1 MTDLDRLL
9 SDFID
14 TWNAGQ
20 SPSVR
25 DCLALANDDRDRSEL
40 ASRLAAFLD
49 VAPIPAYPPGSL
61 DGARAGSV
69 VDAAVAAFEMRGS
82 GWPTLL
88 PRWRAAA
95 RLTLAQLA
103 DRVLESAGLRDA
115 DHERAAT
122 YLASMERGALDAG
135 SVTERAMNVVAR
147 ALGVNARDLVAAGW
161 PIHRAAAPLFRA
173 VDVDSADNVGE
184 KLTEL
189 TEALLAP
196 ADPGPVDEFFLGCL
210 IDDTTS

>member
-20 SPSVR
+20 NPSVR
-25 DCLALANDDRDRSEL
+25 DYLALTDDDRDRSEL
-40 ASRLAAFLD
+40 ASQLAAFLD

-61 DGARAGSV
+61 DHAFTGSV
-69 VDAAVAAFEMRGS
+69 VDAAAAAFETS
-82 GWPTLL
+82 NSAWPTLL

-95 RLTLAQLA
+95 GLSFQQLA
-103 DRVLESAGLRDA
+103 GRVLESAGLPDA

-147 ALGVNARDLVAAGW
+147 ALGVNARDLVAAGR
-161 PIHRAAAPLFRA
+161 PIRPVAAAPLFRA
-173 VDVDSADNVGE
+173 VDVDGADNVGE
-184 KLTEL
+184 KLTAL
-189 TEALLAP
+189 TEAMLAP
-196 ADPGPVDEFFLGCL
+196 VEPGPVDEFFLGG
-210 IDDTTS
+210 T